1 MDYDFYYKIKNGKE
15 HILCVSYDNEG
26 NSKTITLNSLD
37 RLVEYIKRN
46 CQICSEVSFNDFK
59 KNQVLYVLNKA
70 SDTIERDDPP
80 IGYAGPYML
89 QKRLVRGK

>member
-1 MDYDFYYKIKNGKE
+1 MQYEFYYEIKNGKE

-26 NSKTITLNSLD
+26 KRKTISINSLD
-37 RLVEYIKRN
+37 KLVEYIKRN
-46 CQICSEVSFNDFK
+46 CQTYSEVFFNYFGKD
-59 KNQVLYVLNKA
+59 QVLYVLNKA